1 MTDTLNLTLGEVHQL
16 ATSALAANGA
26 SGDNARAIADIVTAA
41 ERDECKSHGLFRIPF
56 YVKGLQDGKVRGD
69 AEPEVTELA
78 SGVLRVDAKRGYAP
92 LALEVG
98 TEELERRARV
108 NGIAMLGV
116 VECYHVAALWPEV
129 ERLAEHG
136 LISMACTQYMAFVAP
151 AGGTEP
157 VYGTNPLAFGW
168 PRANHPPLVIDQAS
182 SVVAR
187 GEILLHRLKGS
198 SIPDHWALD
207 SSGNPTTDPAAALD
221 GAQLPYGG
229 YKGAAIAMMVE
240 LLAGPLIGSLL
251 SFEASEID
259 PREDLPPLGGEFVMA
274 IDPGMF
280 QASFDGPEAVE
291 HSERLFGKVLEQ
303 EGTRLPSDRRYE
315 ARKRTVADG
324 IDIPRSLHQQLTE
337 MAQT

>member
-1 MTDTLNLTLGEVHQL
+1 MTDTMNLTLDEVHDL
-16 ATSALAANGA
+16 AASALTAQGA
-26 SGDNARAIADIVTAA
+26 SPENARAIADVVTAA
-41 ERDECKSHGLFRIPF
+41 ERDDCKSHGLFRIPF

-69 AEPEVTELA
+69 AVPEVSEVA
-78 SGVLRVDAKRGYAP
+78 PGVLRVDAKRGYAP

-129 ERLAEHG
+129 ERLAERG

-157 VYGTNPLAFGW
+157 IYGTNPLAFGW

-187 GEILLHRLKGS
+187 GEILLHHRDGT
-198 SIPDHWALD
+198 SIPDDWALD
-207 SSGNPTTDPAAALD
+207 TSGKPTTDPSAALA

-229 YKGAAIAMMVE
+229 YKGAAIALMVE
-240 LLAGPLIGSLL
+240 LLAGPLIGSLF
-251 SFEASEID
+251 SFEATELD

-274 IDPGMF
+274 IDPGLF
-280 QASFDGPEAVE
+280 QASFDQPEAVE
-291 HSERLFGKVLEQ
+291 HSERLFAKILEQ
-303 EGTRLPSDRRYE
+303 DGTRLPSDRRYE
-315 ARKRTVADG
+315 ARRRTVTSG
-324 IDIPRSLHQQLTE
+324 IDIPRSLHEQLVE
-337 MAQT
+337 MARA